1 MRRNLSRQ
9 RASTTFRAGRDI
21 ARSAHAQP
29 PPAKDGKKAGRDP
42 NKNAFCCWLA
52 GGGVKS
58 GTTYGSTDEL
68 GLAAV
73 ENRVAVPDWQG
84 TRLQLLGLRHDESLV
99 EEHGLEEKLTGVSEA
114 RIAKEILT

>member
-1 MRRNLSRQ
+1 MMRRNLSRQ
-9 RASTTFRAGRDI
+9 RASTTFRAERDI
-21 ARSAHAQP
+21 ARSGHAQL

-52 GGGVKS
+52 GGVKS

-84 TRLQLLGLRHDESLV
+84 TRLQLLGLRHDESFV
-99 EEHGLEEKLTGVSEA
+99 QEHGLKEKLTGVSEP
-114 RIAKEILT
+114 RIVKEILT